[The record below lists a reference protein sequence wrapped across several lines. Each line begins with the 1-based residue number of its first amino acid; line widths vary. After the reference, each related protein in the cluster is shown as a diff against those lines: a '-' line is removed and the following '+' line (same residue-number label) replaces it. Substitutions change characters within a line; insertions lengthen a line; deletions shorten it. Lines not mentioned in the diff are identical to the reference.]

1 MITEPGSR
9 FRLAVSSAAVG
20 FLAGALVVAIG
31 GVIWER
37 RQSTPEP
44 VSPAAPVAVEGAPMM
59 EIKPAEPLTPPPV
72 MPPPPP
78 DSDALPEFAA
88 DPVGELRARKLEMP
102 VLGSSREALS
112 NTFDDARG
120 GSRKHEA
127 IDILAP
133 RGTPVV
139 AVEDGTIARLFLSDA
154 GGITA
159 YLFDPTTRY
168 VYYYAHLD
176 RYAAGLAE
184 AARVTRGQVLGYVG
198 VSGNAPKD
206 TPHLHFAIFKLTES
220 RKWWQ
225 GTAID
230 PFTVL
235 K

>member
-1 MITEPGSR
+1 
-9 FRLAVSSAAVG
+9 
-20 FLAGALVVAIG
+20 
-31 GVIWER
+31 
-37 RQSTPEP
+37 
-44 VSPAAPVAVEGAPMM
+44 MM

-72 MPPPPP
+72 MPPSPP
-78 DSDALPEFAA
+78 DSDALPEFAS
-88 DPVGELRARKLEMP
+88 DPVSDLRARNLEMP
-102 VLGSSREALS
+102 VLGSSREALR

-120 GSRKHEA
+120 GSRTHEA

-139 AVEDGTIARLFLSDA
+139 AVEDGTIAKLFLSDA

-159 YLFDPTTRY
+159 YLFDPTTSY

-225 GTAID
+225 GTPVD